1 MAELA
6 PRAVAALGLAV
17 ALGLAWVLSLERGR
31 PPWRV
36 LGAGLALQ
44 FAVAF
49 VFLKTDLGDSLF
61 RAASWGV
68 AALSA
73 PAKAG
78 SRFVF
83 GATADGDYTIAFHV
97 LPTIVFLG
105 SLFAVLDHLGVIRLA
120 VRGMAALMGKALR
133 LSGAESLAAA
143 ANLFL
148 GMVEAPLCI
157 RPYLEGMTRSELFTV
172 MAVGMATVAG
182 SVLVVYAEMLGV
194 DFAGHLV
201 TASLIAAP
209 GGIMISK
216 VMVPEHETP
225 VTASGAALATERQTR
240 GAIDAAS
247 QGALAGLRL
256 AAYIGATLIAFVALV
271 AFVNQILGGL
281 GRATGFPDLSLQLVL
296 GYAFAPLALLL
307 GVPADEVL
315 PVASLLGTKTVLNE
329 FLAYRELAE
338 LVAAGALSERSAT
351 LTSYAL
357 CGFANLGSLAIL
369 LGGLG
374 AMAPS
379 RRAEI
384 AWLGPR
390 SIAAGTLA
398 TFMAACVAGVLL

>member
-1 MAELA
+1 MTELG
-6 PRAVAALGLAV
+6 PRLVASVGVVV
-17 ALGLAWVLSLERGR
+17 ALALAWAISLDRAK

-44 FAVAF
+44 LSVALLL
-49 VFLKTDLGDSLF
+49 LKTNLGAFLF
-61 RAASWGV
+61 RAATWGV
-68 AALSA
+68 DALAA

-78 SRFVF
+78 ARFVF
-83 GATADGDYTIAFHV
+83 GATADSEYTIAFHV

-105 SLFAVLDHLGVIRLA
+105 SLFAVLDYLGVIRVA
-120 VRGMAALMGKALR
+120 VRAMAMVMGKLMR
-133 LSGAESLAAA
+133 LSGAESLAAT

-157 RPYLEGMTRSELFTV
+157 RPYLAGMTRSELFTV
-172 MAVGMATVAG
+172 MAVGMSTVAG
-182 SVLVVYAEMLGV
+182 SVLVVYAELLGV
-194 DFAGHLV
+194 EFAGHLV

-209 GGIMISK
+209 GGVMIAK
-216 VMVPEHETP
+216 LIVPEHETP
-225 VTASGAALATERQTR
+225 ATAAGATLSREHEAR

-247 QGALAGLRL
+247 QGAIAGLRL

-271 AFVNQILGGL
+271 ALINQLLGGAGQWL
-281 GRATGFPDLSLQLVL
+281 GFPDLSLQLLL
-296 GYAFAPLALLL
+296 GYLFAPLAVLM
-307 GVPADEVL
+307 GVRVEDVF

-329 FLAYRELAE
+329 FLAYRELAD
-338 LVAAGALSERSAT
+338 LVSAGTLSQRSAT
-351 LTSYAL
+351 LSSYAL

-384 AWLGPR
+384 ASLGPR
-390 SIAAGTLA
+390 SVAAGTLA
-398 TFMAACVAGVLL
+398 TFMAACIAGIML

>member
-1 MAELA
+1 MVSAIG
-6 PRAVAALGLAV
+6 AVV
-17 ALGLAWVLSLERGR
+17 ALALAWVISLDRGR

-36 LGAGLALQ
+36 LAAGLALQ
-44 FAVAF
+44 LSIALLL
-49 VFLKTDLGDSLF
+49 LKTDLGRLLF
-61 RAASWGV
+61 HAASWGV
-68 AALSA
+68 AALAA

-78 SRFVF
+78 AYFVF
-83 GATADGDYTIAFHV
+83 GATANSEYTIAFHV

-105 SLFAVLDHLGVIRLA
+105 SLFAVLDYIGLIRIVVRAMA
-120 VRGMAALMGKALR
+120 VVMGRVLR
-133 LSGAESLAAA
+133 LSGAESLAAT

-148 GMVEAPLCI
+148 GMIEAPLCI

-182 SVLVVYAEMLGV
+182 SVLVVYAELLGV

-209 GGIMISK
+209 GGVMIAK
-216 VMVPEHETP
+216 LIVPEHETP
-225 VTASGAALATERQTR
+225 ATAAGATLTRQQEAR
-240 GAIDAAS
+240 GVLDAAS

-271 AFVNQILGGL
+271 ALANQILGGL
-281 GRATGFPDLSLQLVL
+281 GGWVGYPDLSLQLLLSFV
-296 GYAFAPLALLL
+296 FAPLAVLL
-307 GVPADEVL
+307 GIPAEDVF

-329 FLAYRELAE
+329 FLAYRELAD
-338 LVAAGALSERSAT
+338 LVAAGALSTRSAT
-351 LTSYAL
+351 LASYAL

-374 AMAPS
+374 AMAPK

-384 AWLGPR
+384 ARLGPR
-390 SIAAGTLA
+390 SVAAGTLA
-398 TFMAACVAGVLL
+398 TFMAACIAGIML